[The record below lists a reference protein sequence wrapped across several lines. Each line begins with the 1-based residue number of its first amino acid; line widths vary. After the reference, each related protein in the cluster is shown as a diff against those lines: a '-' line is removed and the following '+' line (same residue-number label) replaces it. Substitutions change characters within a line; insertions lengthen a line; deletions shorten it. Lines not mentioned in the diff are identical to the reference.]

1 MEEAEVRSAAR
12 QMIWLHGSRA
22 KDQAGERADKMF
34 SLGDMTGFRKW
45 NRVTG
50 AIKDLERKAHA

>member
-22 KDQAGERADKMF
+22 KDQAGERADK
-34 SLGDMTGFRKW
+34 S
-45 NRVTG
+45 
-50 AIKDLERKAHA
+50 ERHPKAA